1 MLDELEP
8 LAKRRATEGI
18 VTLNRNSGRTLVY
31 RVKFYNGIEDLKGVF
46 KDCQDSI
53 DMVTG
58 AKTRVIFALKKNTPV
73 GGIVV
78 RNRALSI
85 GEDTVTLPSV
95 SPPNQRCK
103 APRCMTCP
111 LIFDNPNN
119 VFVNGI
125 KVKFDMKLTC
135 KSAGVI
141 YVCKCTICNEAYI
154 GQTHQEFHCRINGHR
169 SCFKVSEELEFEK
182 SALSFHSFNKHRR
195 HDKDSFDLRSFKVGL
210 IRKAPPRELDRV
222 EDYFI
227 TIFKTRLIGLNRI
240 AVSR

>member
-85 GEDTVTLPSV
+85 GEDTV
-95 SPPNQRCK
+95 
-103 APRCMTCP
+103 
-111 LIFDNPNN
+111 I
-119 VFVNGI
+119 
-125 KVKFDMKLTC
+125 
-135 KSAGVI
+135 
-141 YVCKCTICNEAYI
+141 
-154 GQTHQEFHCRINGHR
+154 
-169 SCFKVSEELEFEK
+169 
-182 SALSFHSFNKHRR
+182 
-195 HDKDSFDLRSFKVGL
+195 
-210 IRKAPPRELDRV
+210 
-222 EDYFI
+222 
-227 TIFKTRLIGLNRI
+227 
-240 AVSR
+240 